1 MKLQAIFFVSLI
13 VATFVQP
20 SIAQQNYKPKSNPKI
35 EAKIKALLSQMTL
48 EEKVGMIHGNS
59 SFTSAGV
66 ERLGIPELIMSDGPH
81 GVRPEHGRDWILDEG
96 VEDSGTYLPTG
107 INLAA
112 TWNTDL
118 GYQYGAVLGKE
129 ARYRGKDIIL
139 GPGVN
144 IIRSPLNGR
153 NFEYLSEDPFL
164 TSKMAVGY
172 IKGVQNQGV
181 SACVKH
187 FAANNEEADRG
198 TVDVRMSERALR
210 EIYLPAFKAAV
221 IDGKVH
227 SVMGAYNKFRGQYA
241 THNEYLVN
249 KILKGE
255 WGFKGVLLS
264 DWGSVHDVKEALYNG
279 TDLEMGTDL
288 FLMNNSV
295 SQSDASGK
303 DLDKSYYDRFFM
315 ADSALNLVRKGEVPV
330 SIIDDKV
337 SRILRLMLSTNMI
350 GGETRAI
357 GTYNSSQHQKLALT
371 VAEEGIVLLKNTPLA
386 GQKNNV
392 LPLSKSVKSIAVIG
406 ENATRENAMGGGSS
420 QVRAKYEITPLQG
433 LKNLLGDGTNITYAR
448 GYKIDKSQKADDA
461 LIAEAV
467 EAAKNAEVAIIYC
480 GWTHGYDYSKWGDN
494 AFDAEAVDKPN
505 MKMPFEQDKLITA
518 VLEANPNTIIVL
530 IGGGAIDMNKWIV
543 KTPAIIQGWY
553 PGMEGGNALAKII
566 FGDVN
571 PSGKLPVTF
580 AKVLEDVPA
589 HKLGEFGGTNGVVTY
604 KDDIFVG
611 YRYTQPANVKPQF
624 AFGHGLSYTNF
635 TYHDAKVKAKKR
647 SVRIKVTV
655 KNTGEIAGAEVVQI
669 YVKKPGSIKLPEQEL
684 KSFDKVF
691 LKPGESK
698 KITFEIPIE
707 DLRYFDGLKNEWVLG
722 KGNVK
727 VMIGSASDDI
737 QISKEVKL

>member
-1 MKLQAIFFVSLI
+1 MKFPAIFLVSLI
-13 VATFVQP
+13 VATLAHP
-20 SIAQQNYKPKSNPKI
+20 SVAQQKYNSKTNPKI
-35 EAKIKALLSQMTL
+35 EAKIKVFLSQMTL
-48 EEKVGMIHGNS
+48 EEKVGMIHANS

-81 GVRPEHGRDWILDEG
+81 GVRPEHGRDWVLDEG
-96 VEDSGTYLPTG
+96 VDDSGTYLPTG
-107 INLAA
+107 IILAA
-112 TWNTDL
+112 TWNIDL

-129 ARYRGKDIIL
+129 ARFRGKDIIL

-172 IKGVQNQGV
+172 INGVQNQGV
-181 SACVKH
+181 AACVKH

-221 IDGKVH
+221 VDGKVH

-255 WGFKGVLLS
+255 WCFKGVLLS
-264 DWGSVHDVKEALYNG
+264 DWGSVHNVKEALYNG

-315 ADSALNLVRKGEVPV
+315 ADSALTMVKKGEVPV

-357 GTYNSSQHQKLALT
+357 GTYNSPQHHQLALT

-420 QVRAKYEITPLQG
+420 QMRAKYEITPLQG
-433 LKNLLGDGTNITYAR
+433 LKNILGNSTNITYAR

-518 VLEANPNTIIVL
+518 VLAVNPNTIVVL
-530 IGGGAIDMNKWIV
+530 IGGGAIDMNKWIA

-611 YRYTQPANVKPQF
+611 YRYTQPSNVKPQF

-707 DLRYFDGLKNEWVLG
+707 DLRYFDELKNEWVLG

-727 VMIGSASDDI
+727 MMIGSASDDI
-737 QISKEVKL
+737 KISKEVEL

>member
-1 MKLQAIFFVSLI
+1 MKLQAIFFLSLI
-13 VATFVQP
+13 VATIVQP
-20 SIAQQNYKPKSNPKI
+20 SVAQQKYTPKTNPKI
-35 EAKIKALLSQMTL
+35 ETKIRALLSQMTL

-66 ERLGIPELIMSDGPH
+66 ERLGIPELVMSDGPH

-96 VEDSGTYLPTG
+96 VDDSGTYLPTG

-129 ARYRGKDIIL
+129 ARFRGKDIIL

-227 SVMGAYNKFRGQYA
+227 SVMGSYNKFRGQFA

-255 WGFKGVLLS
+255 WGFDGVLLS
-264 DWGSVHDVKEALYNG
+264 DWGSVHNVKEALYNG

-315 ADSALNLVRKGEVPV
+315 ADSALNLVKKGEVPV

-357 GTYNSSQHQKLALT
+357 GTYNSPQHHQLALT
-371 VAEEGIVLLKNTPLA
+371 VAEEGIVLLKNIPMA
-386 GQKNNV
+386 GQSKNV
-392 LPLSKSVKSIAVIG
+392 LPLNKSVKSIAVIG

-433 LKNLLGDGTNITYAR
+433 LKNLLGDKTNITYAR
-448 GYKIDKSQKADDA
+448 GYKIDKSQRADDA

-467 EAAKNAEVAIIYC
+467 EVAKNAEVAIIYC

-505 MKMPFEQDKLITA
+505 MMMPFEQDKLITA
-518 VLEANPNTIIVL
+518 VLAANPNTIVVL
-530 IGGGAIDMNKWIV
+530 IGGGAIDMNKWIA

-635 TYHDAKVKAKKR
+635 TFDDAKVKAKKR
-647 SVRIKVTV
+647 SIRVKVTV
-655 KNTGEIAGAEVVQI
+655 KNTGGVAGAEVVQV

-684 KSFDKVF
+684 KSFNKVF
-691 LKPGESK
+691 LKAGESK
-698 KITFEIPIE
+698 KITLEIPIE
-707 DLRYFDGLKNEWVLG
+707 DLKYFDELKHEWVLG
-722 KGNVK
+722 KGGVK
-727 VMIGSASDDI
+727 VMIGNASDDI
-737 QISKEVKL
+737 KISKEIDL

>member
-1 MKLQAIFFVSLI
+1 
-13 VATFVQP
+13 
-20 SIAQQNYKPKSNPKI
+20 
-35 EAKIKALLSQMTL
+35 
-48 EEKVGMIHGNS
+48 
-59 SFTSAGV
+59 
-66 ERLGIPELIMSDGPH
+66 
-81 GVRPEHGRDWILDEG
+81 
-96 VEDSGTYLPTG
+96 
-107 INLAA
+107 
-112 TWNTDL
+112 
-118 GYQYGAVLGKE
+118 
-129 ARYRGKDIIL
+129 
-139 GPGVN
+139 
-144 IIRSPLNGR
+144 
-153 NFEYLSEDPFL
+153 
-164 TSKMAVGY
+164 
-172 IKGVQNQGV
+172 
-181 SACVKH
+181 
-187 FAANNEEADRG
+187 
-198 TVDVRMSERALR
+198 
-210 EIYLPAFKAAV
+210 
-221 IDGKVH
+221 
-227 SVMGAYNKFRGQYA
+227 
-241 THNEYLVN
+241 
-249 KILKGE
+249 
-255 WGFKGVLLS
+255 
-264 DWGSVHDVKEALYNG
+264 
-279 TDLEMGTDL
+279 MGTDL

-315 ADSALNLVRKGEVPV
+315 ADSALTMVKKGEVPV

-357 GTYNSSQHQKLALT
+357 GTYNSPQHHQLALT

-420 QVRAKYEITPLQG
+420 QMRAKYEITPLQG
-433 LKNLLGDGTNITYAR
+433 LKNILGNSTNITYAR

-518 VLEANPNTIIVL
+518 VLAVNPNTIVVL
-530 IGGGAIDMNKWIV
+530 IGGGAIDMNKWIA

-611 YRYTQPANVKPQF
+611 YRYTQPSNVKPQF

-707 DLRYFDGLKNEWVLG
+707 DLRYFDELKNEWVLG

-727 VMIGSASDDI
+727 MMIGSASDDI
-737 QISKEVKL
+737 KISKEVEL